1 MSLLIKALQKAEQSK
16 EKAGAKNTA
25 KENVALELTPQHDE
39 LNADVSRADAS
50 NFYAQTKP
58 TPSANGEKTAAAAP
72 ARAAERE
79 AAANLFRTHT
89 ETAVIPGGRR
99 AFWLGLGGLTALL
112 LFGIGFYFYL
122 QSLQQPEVVVPR
134 QPVKPVT
141 TVAVAAPTTSSAP
154 DSVAAPAPL
163 EPAGT
168 KVAAPAEVKPA
179 EPAAVALP
187 SVATRPTG
195 TKSAVSKSEAED
207 SAVKVTRNRKSEPA
221 VNATAMAAYQAF
233 TAGDDVA
240 AARLY
245 RQLLQAEPRN
255 LDVLLGLAA
264 ISARRE
270 NTDDA
275 TRYYLRALE
284 LEPNNSIAQAGL
296 IALLGQ
302 ADPVAAESRLKT
314 LLAQQPDAAYL
325 HAALGDVYAGQ
336 GQWPNAQQAYF
347 QAFRLDAANAEHA
360 FNLAVSLDQM
370 GKPELALDYYQRAR
384 ELLPQQGGTIERNQ
398 LNTRI
403 DQLRSAL
410 GK

>member
-16 EKAGAKNTA
+16 EKAGAKDTA
-25 KENVALELTPQHDE
+25 KENVTLELTPQHDE
-39 LNADVSRADAS
+39 LNADVSPAEAS
-50 NFYAQTKP
+50 DFYAQAKP
-58 TPSANGEKTAAAAP
+58 MPSANGEKTAAAVP
-72 ARAAERE
+72 ARTTARE
-79 AAANLFRTHT
+79 AAANLFRAHT

-99 AFWLGLGGLTALL
+99 AFWLGLGGLTVLL
-112 LFGIGFYFYL
+112 LCGIGFYFYL

-141 TVAVAAPTTSSAP
+141 SVAVAAPAAP
-154 DSVAAPAPL
+154 DSTAAPAPP
-163 EPAGT
+163 ETPGPSVA
-168 KVAAPAEVKPA
+168 AAPAETKPT
-179 EPAAVALP
+179 EPAAVASLP
-187 SVATRPTG
+187 VAAPPAG
-195 TKSAVSKSEAED
+195 AKPAVSKPEAED
-207 SAVKVTRNRKSEPA
+207 PAIKVTRNRQSEPA
-221 VNATAMAAYQAF
+221 VNATAVAAYQAF
-233 TAGDDVA
+233 TTGDDAA

-255 LDVLLGLAA
+255 LDALLGLAA

-275 TRYYLRALE
+275 THYYLRTLE
-284 LEPNNSIAQAGL
+284 LEPKNSIAQAGL

-314 LLAQQPDAAYL
+314 LLAQQPEAAYL
-325 HAALGDVYAGQ
+325 HAALGGVYAGQ

-347 QAFRLDAANAEHA
+347 QAFRLDATDAEHA

-370 GKPELALDYYQRAR
+370 GKPEHALDYYQRAR
-384 ELLPQQGGTIERNQ
+384 ELLLQQGGAIDRNQ